1 MRATMASSPHAQ
13 RRLRYAGR
21 CARCN
26 AGVAAGDRG
35 YYDAVTRKVHC
46 AACGPAPTAGC
57 TNAPGSSAQREYER
71 RRTARETRTRAA
83 LPVLGG
89 LVAALSQ
96 PQSEAAWAR
105 GAEGERR
112 GAAALHKRTR
122 DAGVILLHDRRR
134 PGSSA
139 NIDHIAVGPG
149 GVTVID
155 SKRLSGPIRV
165 RNRGLLRPRTELRV
179 AGRDRTSLIDGVT
192 RQLEAVRAALAARD
206 LVQVDVRG
214 ALQFV
219 DGDLPLLGLPTIK
232 DITLGPP
239 RRIAKLAR
247 RPGAKTEAQIANIA
261 ALLEGVFPAA

>member
-1 MRATMASSPHAQ
+1 MASSPHAL
-13 RRLRYAGR
+13 RPLRYAGR
-21 CARCN
+21 CGRCG
-26 AGVAAGDRG
+26 ASVAPGDRG
-35 YYDAVTRKVHC
+35 YYDAITRGVHC
-46 AACGPAPTAGC
+46 AACGPAPPAVH
-57 TNAPGSSAQREYER
+57 TNAPGASAQREYER
-71 RRTARETRTRAA
+71 RRAARRAHTQA
-83 LPVLGG
+83 VVPVVGG

-96 PQSEAAWAR
+96 PQSETAWAH

-112 GAAALHKRTR
+112 GAAALHKRTHH
-122 DAGVILLHDRRR
+122 AGVILLHDRRR

-192 RQLEAVRAALAARD
+192 RQLEAVRAALTTRD
-206 LVQVDVRG
+206 LPHVDVRG

-219 DGDLPLLGLPTIK
+219 DADLPLLGLPTID
-232 DITLGPP
+232 DIALGAP
-239 RRIAKLAR
+239 RKIAKLAR
-247 RPGAKTEAQIANIA
+247 RPGSNTEAQIANIA